1 MSMLLVKELAIAKI
15 SSVMIGFVSMR
26 LVEKLAFLVKF
37 GELISLMIGMS
48 FGKFFGL
55 RMTFIVIAF
64 LIIALRFVVF
74 ALVELAGT
82 PTIIM
87 TIAKGLQLVAMLT
100 IVPVTVVATSDVL
113 SIIKA
118 VAIIRVMH

>member
-15 SSVMIGFVSMR
+15 SCVMIGFVSMR

-55 RMTFIVIAF
+55 RMTFIVMAF

-74 ALVELAGT
+74 ALVELART

-100 IVPVTVVATSDVL
+100 IVPVTVVATSDVM